1 MRRVVF
7 SAHGGDVSR
16 RRFLECEIDK
26 HGRVCLSVAGVS
38 YMTTRTRI
46 DVQTIMDKQA
56 FTAAQENS
64 RDYKGSYK
72 VIGGGQYDLRDR
84 DGPSVLQA
92 LQSAVRDS
100 KREWTAVEEIVYAVD
115 GCDEISWRQSL
126 TEKVLLAQLS
136 NTQLKKGGVFALRVL
151 NSA

>member
-1 MRRVVF
+1 
-7 SAHGGDVSR
+7 
-16 RRFLECEIDK
+16 
-26 HGRVCLSVAGVS
+26 
-38 YMTTRTRI
+38 
-46 DVQTIMDKQA
+46 MDKQA

-72 VIGGGQYDLRDR
+72 VIGEGQYDLRDR
-84 DGPSVLQA
+84 DASGVLQA

-100 KREWTAVEEIVYAVD
+100 KREWTAVEEIVYAAD

-126 TEKVLLAQLS
+126 TEEVLLAQLS
-136 NTQLKKGGVFALRVL
+136 HTQLKKGGVFALRVL